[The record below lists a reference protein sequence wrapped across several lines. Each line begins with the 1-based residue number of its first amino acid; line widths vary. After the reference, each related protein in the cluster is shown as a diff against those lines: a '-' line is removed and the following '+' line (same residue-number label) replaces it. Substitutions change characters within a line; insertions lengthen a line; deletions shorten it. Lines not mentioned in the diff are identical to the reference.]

1 MVRGGYLVEE
11 ASRSVTSTLVYQR
24 SHGRLYCIV
33 VRTSRLCDVHARQL
47 TLHLPPSPANNSDL
61 KLGGCQWDPTYLILI
76 SHLSPISH
84 VDRQTER

>member
-24 SHGRLYCIV
+24 SHGRLYSIV
-33 VRTSRLCDVHARQL
+33 VRTMRLCDVHARQL

-61 KLGGCQWDPTYLILI
+61 NQIGRLSVGSYLPNTNKPSI
-76 SHLSPISH
+76 SYIAR
-84 VDRQTER
+84 RQTER